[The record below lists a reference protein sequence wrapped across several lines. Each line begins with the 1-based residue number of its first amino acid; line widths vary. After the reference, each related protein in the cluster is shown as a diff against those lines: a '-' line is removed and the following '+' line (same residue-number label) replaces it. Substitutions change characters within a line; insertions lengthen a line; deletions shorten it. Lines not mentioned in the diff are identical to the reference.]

1 MNQLK
6 LDLQFFAG
14 EKTEKATPKKR
25 EDERKKGKVAK
36 SQDVNTALILF
47 SSFIVLFV
55 LGSYMKEHMM
65 QLYIESF
72 TIDIHET
79 VDYNVVMKILKQ
91 KLMQFGML
99 VLPMMGVVGIISIA
113 GNLLQVGFLFTS
125 EPLKL
130 DLKKINPISGAKRI
144 FSIRAFVEL
153 AKSMLKIFLIGTITF
168 SVIWI
173 YKDEMMMLALKEPE
187 NAVSFFGETTIIM
200 GIAAALALL
209 FLAVLDYMY
218 QKYDFEKNIRMSK
231 QDIKDEHKNIE
242 GDPLIKSRMRE
253 KQRQIATSR
262 MMEEVP
268 KADVVITNP
277 THYAIAMKYDEE
289 QASAPFVLAKGTDH
303 IALRI
308 KEIAKEKN
316 IMTVEDKPLARA
328 MYDVV
333 DLNEI
338 IPEEFYQ
345 AVAEILAYVYQAEK
359 MVNG

>member
-1 MNQLK
+1 
-6 LDLQFFAG
+6 
-14 EKTEKATPKKR
+14 
-25 EDERKKGKVAK
+25 
-36 SQDVNTALILF
+36 
-47 SSFIVLFV
+47 
-55 LGSYMKEHMM
+55 
-65 QLYIESF
+65 
-72 TIDIHET
+72 
-79 VDYNVVMKILKQ
+79 
-91 KLMQFGML
+91 
-99 VLPMMGVVGIISIA
+99 
-113 GNLLQVGFLFTS
+113 
-125 EPLKL
+125 
-130 DLKKINPISGAKRI
+130 AKRI
-144 FSIRAFVEL
+144 FSLLPSVPL
-153 AKSMLKIFLIGTITF
+153 AKSMLQIFLTGTITI
-168 SVIWI
+168 SDIRI
-173 YKDEMMMLALKEPE
+173 STAATTMLASKEPE
-187 NAVSFFGETTIIM
+187 NAVTSFGETNVIT
-200 GIAAALALL
+200 GIAAALAFL
-209 FLAVLDYMY
+209 FLAVLDYIY
-218 QKYDFEKNIRMSK
+218 QNYDFEKNIQMSK

-242 GDPLIKSRMRE
+242 CDPLIKSRMRE